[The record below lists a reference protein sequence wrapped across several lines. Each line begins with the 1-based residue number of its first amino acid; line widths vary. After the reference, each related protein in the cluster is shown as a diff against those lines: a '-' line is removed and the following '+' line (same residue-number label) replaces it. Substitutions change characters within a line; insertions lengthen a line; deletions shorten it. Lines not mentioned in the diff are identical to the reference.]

1 MDHPEYDSPC
11 YYLNTTQKE
20 GGDKEMLMMVGKEYI
35 RKLHFRKVSTSTV
48 KVRKTPVENVKK
60 HREELWTNI

>member
-11 YYLNTTQKE
+11 YYLSTTQKE
-20 GGDKEMLMMVGKEYI
+20 GGDKEMLRMVDKEYI

-48 KVRKTPVENVKK
+48 K
-60 HREELWTNI
+60 